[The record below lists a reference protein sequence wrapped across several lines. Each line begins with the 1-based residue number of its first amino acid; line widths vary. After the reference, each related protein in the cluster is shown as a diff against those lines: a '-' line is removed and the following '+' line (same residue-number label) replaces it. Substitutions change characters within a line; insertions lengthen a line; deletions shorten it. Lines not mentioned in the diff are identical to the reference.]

1 MSTCLASSFIRMFKV
16 GLSLGLVPSTHGHCS
31 ICPSDCLKPVDI
43 VFVLDA
49 SRSCGKENFEKMVT
63 YAQSIIE
70 DLSIGQSSSN
80 VRSRV
85 GLMTFDGSS
94 RLVFHLNRYSTKYD
108 ILNAFTPHY
117 SAGSSSNIAEGIR
130 YMRENMFTSSTGD
143 RDHVPNVAVLLTDSR
158 SPDETAAWTQSVKA
172 RDAGIHIITVAIGNN
187 VNIDELLAI
196 SSEPSEV
203 GKSLLRVSS
212 FDQLPNYRDVLSD
225 ALCKSECSPGPY
237 VLVCESKL
245 MLTQSV

>member
-1 MSTCLASSFIRMFKV
+1 MY
-16 GLSLGLVPSTHGHCS
+16 CS
-31 ICPSDCLKPVDI
+31 ISPSACLKPVDI
-43 VFVLDA
+43 VFMLDA
-49 SRSCGKENFEKMVT
+49 SRSCGKENFEKMVK

-117 SAGSSSNIAEGIR
+117 SAGSSSNIGEGIR
-130 YMRENMFTSSTGD
+130 YMRENMFTSSSGD
-143 RDHVPNVAVLLTDSR
+143 RVQVPNVAVLLTDSR
-158 SPDETAAWTQSVKA
+158 SPDETAAWKQSVSA
-172 RDAGIHIITVAIGNN
+172 RNAGIHIVTVGIGNN
-187 VNIDELLAI
+187 INIDELLAI

-203 GKSLLRVSS
+203 GKSLLKAPS

-225 ALCKSECSPGPY
+225 ALCKS
-237 VLVCESKL
+237 K
-245 MLTQSV
+245 